1 MTPLAIAFMPLT
13 DSAPLIAASER
24 GFAEAEGIAL
34 RLVRDTSWAAVRD
47 RLVYGQVQCAHLL
60 APLAVAVTLGLSQ
73 APCAIAAPFKL
84 NDNGNALTL
93 SSELA
98 AALDPDPRNR
108 VADPIATAHD
118 FAAAIGLHRRK
129 PIIGIVHRFSSHA
142 LMLRYW
148 LGYAGIDPDRDV
160 TLRVLPPSLMTQA
173 LRLGEIDGFIAGE
186 PWGSLSVAEGVGE
199 IVATG
204 VNIWQRGVEKVLA
217 TRADWA
223 EANGDQLD
231 RLLRALDRAAAWC
244 DDPANHPE
252 LAALLAR
259 PDHLDQP
266 ADLIL
271 QALNGRIPLKRGGE
285 PVSEPDFLV
294 FHRGAANFPWRS
306 QALWIYSQLV
316 RWRMI
321 EPSPEAERA
330 AAGVFR
336 SDLYRRA
343 LAGRGV
349 AMPGAS
355 MKVEG
360 ALVQPTPAASHEG
373 SLTLAPDRFFDG
385 LMFDP
390 DDLEGYLQMLR
401 RSGNFA
407 LAKAR

>member
-1 MTPLAIAFMPLT
+1 MTPLSIAFLPLT
-13 DSAPLIAASER
+13 DSAPLIVARER

-34 RLVRDTSWAAVRD
+34 TLMRDTSWATVRD
-47 RLVYGQVQCAHLL
+47 RLVYGQVQCAHML

-73 APCAIAAPFKL
+73 APCPIAAPFKL

-108 VADPIATAHD
+108 VADPVATAHD
-118 FAAAIGLHRRK
+118 FANAIGLHRRK
-129 PIIGIVHRFSSHA
+129 PVIGIVHRFSSHA

-148 LGYAGIDPDRDV
+148 LAFAGVNPDRDV
-160 TLRVLPPSLMTQA
+160 TLRVLPPSLMVQA

-186 PWGSLSVAEGVGE
+186 PWGSVAVAEGIGE
-199 IVATG
+199 IAAAG

-223 EANGDQLD
+223 QANGEQLD

-244 DDPANHPE
+244 DDPANHAD
-252 LAALLAR
+252 LATLLAR
-259 PDHLDQP
+259 RDHVGQP
-266 ADLIL
+266 AELIL
-271 QALNGRIPLKRGGE
+271 QALAGRMPLTRG
-285 PVSEPDFLV
+285 SEVAELPDFMV

-306 QALWIYSQLV
+306 QALWIYSQFV
-316 RWRMI
+316 RWNMV
-321 EPSPEAERA
+321 EPSPEVERA

-336 SDLYRRA
+336 SDLYRGA

-360 ALVQPTPAASHEG
+360 ALASPLAAASHQG

-385 LMFDP
+385 RAFDP
-390 DDLEGYLQMLR
+390 QHLDAYLQ
-401 RSGNFA
+401 A
-407 LAKAR
+407 LKER